1 MFIRSG
7 IICGPHVVALKNA
20 VRFFS
25 TSQKGVEQRNDSTSL
40 SLSDFYPE
48 ILSHPELEKDLKA
61 MQDRLQK
68 KRSRLLKLTIKADQ
82 MEATG
87 QKAEAAVLHEKIL
100 AEGNSVSYIG
110 SALKAARLYIS
121 MGDEAKA
128 MKFIDLIESSMPHS
142 SLTSYIEALKLEQQ
156 NRHEEASNKYR
167 LAFEEFL
174 SKNLLQSPLI
184 DKN

>member
-7 IICGPHVVALKNA
+7 IICGSRVVAFKNA
-20 VRFFS
+20 VRIFS
-25 TSQKGVEQRNDSTSL
+25 TSPKDLEHRNDSTSL

-82 MEATG
+82 MEANG
-87 QKAEAAVLHEKIL
+87 RKAEAAVLHEKIL

-110 SALKAARLYIS
+110 SALKAARLYMSI
-121 MGDEAKA
+121 GDEAKA
-128 MKFIDLIESSMPHS
+128 MKFIELIESSILRS
-142 SLTSYIEALKLEQQ
+142 SFTSYIEALKLEKQ

-174 SKNLLQSPLI
+174 SKNLLQSTLS